1 MCDIGQPR
9 LGMALALA
17 RQLFFSADFCTLSPV
32 HIMSLARKIFSNT
45 AWQVIGKGVTAV
57 LGIISVKFITN
68 YLSPSTY
75 GEYTTIYDYTALF
88 AIVADFGLFTI
99 AVREM
104 ALGGEKGIVKKIV
117 NNVLSLRL
125 VLAVSALGLGTLA
138 AALIPAYRGSH
149 IPFGVLIVSI
159 ATIITLI
166 AGTMSSV
173 LQYYLKMVW
182 ASVALTIGKIVTV
195 AYILVVIIYIFP
207 KDPNAGFPHLL
218 FAWIVGGLVTILI
231 TYIASSRNIKI
242 AFEFDFSFWKTV
254 LLKALP
260 YGLALVLGT
269 IYFRMGTVMLSL
281 FNLKTDAGYY
291 GVPLRFLEILQI
303 VPHYFMNSV
312 LPILTVS
319 LREGSER
326 TSRILKY
333 SINSLAALAFP
344 IFVGGYILAWPLT
357 AAVSSPDFLTHRV
370 GDSVF
375 YGSDMALK
383 ILLAAMVFTYIHV
396 VLNYAIVAM
405 GRQTELFWING
416 FIVILNVSMNLFLV
430 PRYGFIGAAVA
441 AVSSEVVMLILLL
454 SRVVPRIK
462 NIFDFPFL
470 LKTVFSSV
478 VMGGVLFLISDYFN
492 QLLFSKSLLVLV
504 PIGGL
509 VFAVC
514 MIATR
519 ALTKE
524 MLALIK
530 KSEPPRA
537 EL

>member
-1 MCDIGQPR
+1 
-9 LGMALALA
+9 
-17 RQLFFSADFCTLSPV
+17 
-32 HIMSLARKIFSNT
+32 MSLARKIFSNT

-138 AALIPAYRGSH
+138 AALIPAYKGSH

-405 GRQTELFWING
+405 GRQAELFWING

-530 KSEPPRA
+530 KSEPP
-537 EL
+537 